1 MKSLK
6 EHFKNRL
13 VSSLSEDL
21 GSPELMAN
29 IEDKERRTGRD
40 ASIRLDK
47 IARSPYLYVP
57 DPNNP
62 AKPMRVPG
70 ARLSPRLSWA
80 LSNAANYGSGLD
92 PKDVAI
98 IQDFIDQHGHFVG
111 APDDPDY
118 AYAEQFR
125 TNDPKSV
132 LSNIFK

>member
-40 ASIRLDK
+40 ASIRLDQ
-47 IARSPYLYVP
+47 IARSPYLYVL
-57 DPNNP
+57 DPVTGKP
-62 AKPMRVPG
+62 KKMPEAKLHP
-70 ARLSPRLSWA
+70 SLSWA
-80 LSNAANYGSGLD
+80 LYNAAKFGSGLD
-92 PKDVAI
+92 PKDVKI

-111 APDDPDY
+111 TPNDPDY
-118 AYAEQFR
+118 AFPGQFR

>member
-1 MKSLK
+1 MTLK
-6 EHFKNRL
+6 EYFKARL
-13 VSSLSEDL
+13 MEDI

-40 ASIRLDK
+40 ASVRLDQ

-62 AKPMRVPG
+62 TKPMKVPG
-70 ARLSPRLSWA
+70 ARLHPRLSWA
-80 LSNAANYGSGLD
+80 LSNAAKFGSGLD

-118 AYAEQFR
+118 AYPEQFR